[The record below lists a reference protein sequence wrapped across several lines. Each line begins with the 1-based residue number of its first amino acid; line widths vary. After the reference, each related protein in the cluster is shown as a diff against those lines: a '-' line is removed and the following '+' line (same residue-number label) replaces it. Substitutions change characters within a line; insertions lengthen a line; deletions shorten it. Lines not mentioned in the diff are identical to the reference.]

1 MFWFWSEKRKLKSLV
16 EKVNA
21 KEKEAA
27 SLDMENIRKRMEAI
41 RKKISRLAED
51 EECCQEDLI
60 EVFALVRE
68 TARRVL
74 EQRPF
79 DVQVMGGIVL
89 SQGKI
94 AEMKTGEGKTLA
106 ATMPLVLEALRGK
119 GAHLITVNDYLA
131 RRDTVWMGQIYHA
144 LGLSVGCLA
153 QEGAFIYDPDYLTED
168 RKEELDKERDTT
180 GSFKVV
186 KDFLRPVSKKQ
197 AYEADITYGT
207 NNEFGFD
214 YLRDNLVYD
223 IRKKVQRPLHFAIVD
238 EIDSILIDEART
250 PLIISA
256 PQREPVEIYYQ
267 LARLVKKLKPE
278 KDYTVDE
285 KLKTITLT
293 SEGQEKMILWLGQD
307 PWASNNVSL
316 LYRLEAALR
325 AEVFFQPD
333 RDYVIKD
340 GKVLIVDEFTGR
352 IMPHRRWSAG
362 IHEAIEAKEGL
373 PIRQEMKTL
382 ATITF
387 QNYFRMYKK
396 LAGMTGTALTEAEEF
411 HKLYNLEVVPIP
423 TNRPMIRQDLPDKI
437 YQTEEAKFKALVE
450 EIKRRHKK
458 GQPILVGTRSIEK
471 NELVARLLKKE
482 GLPCQVLNAKHHEE
496 EGQII
501 AQAGKLGAITVATNM
516 AGRGVDIVL
525 GGNPPDTQEQ
535 KKVIE
540 LGGLCVLGTER
551 HEARRIDNQLRG
563 RAGRQGDPGVSQF
576 FISLEDDIARIFGG
590 ERIQSLMKRFDLP
603 PDYPIQNKMISR
615 LIEKAQ
621 EKVEGM
627 HFDARKHLLD
637 YDDVLNIQRKAIYK
651 KRDNVLKLKKD
662 GVRKLVLEMLEE
674 EIKELVYLN
683 TNTDD
688 EEKWDI
694 KNIVEQLSRLFPVP
708 LTLEKELYDIVHYAG
723 SDYQDLRARERIVK
737 YSFSLAKD
745 AYLKWE
751 ENICRETGGE
761 KMSPEQLAETERRI
775 ILEVTDYYYRE
786 YLEEMEYFRRG
797 IELRAYGQRE
807 PLDEFRREAL
817 VKFNALIS
825 NIRRQIIHTLFGMTH
840 NLST

>member
-51 EECCQEDLI
+51 EKCCQEDLI
-60 EVFALVRE
+60 EVFTLVRE
-68 TARRVL
+68 TARRTL
-74 EQRPF
+74 GQRPF

-256 PQREPVEIYYQ
+256 PQKEPVEIYYQ

-411 HKLYNLEVVPIP
+411 HKIYNLEVVPIP

-437 YQTEEAKFKALVE
+437 YQTEKAKFKALVE

-482 GLPCQVLNAKHHEE
+482 GLPCQVLNAKHHEK

-525 GGNPPDTQEQ
+525 GGNPPDIQEQ

-651 KRDNVLKLKKD
+651 KRDDVLKLKKD
-662 GVRKLVLEMLEE
+662 GIRKLVLEMLEE
-674 EIKELVYLN
+674 EIKEIVYLN

-688 EEKWDI
+688 EERWDI
-694 KNIVEQLSRLFPVP
+694 KNIVEQLSRLFPVS

-751 ENICRETGGE
+751 ETICRETGGE
-761 KMSPEQLAETERRI
+761 KMSSEQLAETERRI
-775 ILEVTDYYYRE
+775 ILEVIDYYYRE

-825 NIRRQIIHTLFGMTH
+825 NIRRQIIYTLFRMTH
-840 NLST
+840 SLST